1 MKPFS
6 RTQQVIDERLNSA
19 LVSANA
25 RRMINAATSVASVA
39 SNFECRVTS
48 HFGTFLDLPDIM

>member
-6 RTQQVIDERLNSA
+6 RTQQIIDEGLNSA

-39 SNFECRVTS
+39 SNFERRVTS